1 MCAEAVGS
9 AGHGSAAQVTRAE
22 NIALFRLEMAA
33 LLTREA
39 RCHKCKKARKLAD
52 KGFNTP
58 RQCWAHMD
66 QRFDVALRDVP
77 R

>member
-1 MCAEAVGS
+1 
-9 AGHGSAAQVTRAE
+9 VTRAE
-22 NIALFRLEMAA
+22 NWAAFKLDLAA
-33 LLTREA
+33 LLTRED

-52 KGFNTP
+52 KGNNTP

-66 QRFDVALRDVP
+66 QRFDVALRDMP